1 MQPEVLP
8 KAGCA
13 SCRIV
18 MISFG
23 GTASTNGTRAELRA
37 PLGEP
42 IIQPTIAEP
51 AAQCRRNKRLRGLSL
66 RPTQA
71 VPEQEFQIAPF
82 SAPTGQKVARFSTIK
97 IRARFYVLCAGER
110 AAFSLL

>member
-1 MQPEVLP
+1 
-8 KAGCA
+8 
-13 SCRIV
+13 

-42 IIQPTIAEP
+42 IIQPIIAEP
-51 AAQCRRNKRLRGLSL
+51 AAQGRRDKRLRRLSL

-71 VPEQEFQIAPF
+71 VPEQEFPIAPF
-82 SAPTGQKVARFSTIK
+82 AAAPTGQKVARFSTIK
-97 IRARFYVLCAGER
+97 NPGEVLCFMCRRAGGFQFVVGLSNPVLEC
-110 AAFSLL
+110 SNLW